1 MAHDLRRGVVSHI
14 RAWCIEQ
21 PTTSLPP
28 VVRWALPV
36 SARCQPTI
44 APGAKERV
52 GWWQATYAPGAL
64 NSPRVSRRREPRGE
78 QRDQSA
84 RPAECEKRAQQPPAP
99 VRVQLAP
106 RLQQQ
111 RAGSERVL
119 APPALSPRG
128 STATHGRHPA
138 PRAERGGASG
148 CARSGGA
155 TVACS
160 KGWQHDA
167 MRNIATRLQQ
177 APCRGASDP

>member
-1 MAHDLRRGVVSHI
+1 MVSHI

-64 NSPRVSRRREPRGE
+64 NSPRVSGRGGNRGASSPSRVLDR
-78 QRDQSA
+78 QNA
-84 RPAECEKRAQQPPAP
+84 KRAQQPPAP